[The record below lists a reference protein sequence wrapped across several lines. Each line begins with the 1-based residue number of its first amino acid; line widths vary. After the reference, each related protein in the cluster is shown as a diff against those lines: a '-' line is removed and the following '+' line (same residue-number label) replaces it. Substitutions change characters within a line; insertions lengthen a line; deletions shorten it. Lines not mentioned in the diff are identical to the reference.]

1 MLGFSEIQVTQPYFH
16 DVMIDMVK
24 TNAFWKDANRSS
36 SEGTNHAQIIYRFLN
51 SLGIRPKVN
60 TRYASAEQQ
69 QKADFMWSMEWV
81 FDPERWE
88 KKRSGKDSPL
98 LDEYKSATP
107 DVGRQGAAEHGPGP
121 VLHGALPSAEEQE
134 VGQQQEMEDEM
145 EGSSRVVHG
154 LVDRSDGRNE
164 SKCEEDDKH
173 MQQLYTDEAWLMHDF
188 CVKAEPEEEVVPL
201 AQAPTQ
207 PRVLATSRELYEEL
221 EESEELPESR
231 PVSLSRSSSF
241 DRWDG
246 SKRARCSSLE
256 PRTPSPLPVHSPW
269 TAESIFREASVFL
282 TPWD

>member
-1 MLGFSEIQVTQPYFH
+1 MFGFSEIRVTQPYFH

-36 SEGTNHAQIIYRFLN
+36 SEDTNHAQIIYRFLN

-69 QKADFMWSMEWV
+69 QKADFMWSMEWA

-107 DVGRQGAAEHGPGP
+107 DVGRQGAAEHGP
-121 VLHGALPSAEEQE
+121 VLHGALRSAEEEVVGLQE
-134 VGQQQEMEDEM
+134 EQEEMERN
-145 EGSSRVVHG
+145 SRVVHG
-154 LVDRSDGRNE
+154 LVDHSDGRNE

-173 MQQLYTDEAWLMHDF
+173 MQQLYTGTGSFMHEY
-188 CVKAEPEEEVVPL
+188 CVKAEPEEEVMPL

-207 PRVLATSRELYEEL
+207 PRVLATMPELYEEL
-221 EESEELPESR
+221 EESEGLPESR

-246 SKRARCSSLE
+246 SKRARRSSLE
-256 PRTPSPLPVHSPW
+256 PRTPSPLWVHPPW
-269 TAESIFREASVFL
+269 TEESIFREASVFP
-282 TPWD
+282 TERD

>member
-16 DVMIDMVK
+16 DAMIDMVK
-24 TNAFWKDANRSS
+24 TNDFWKDANRSS
-36 SEGTNHAQIIYRFLN
+36 SGDTNHAQIIYRFLN
-51 SLGIRPKVN
+51 ILGIRPKVN
-60 TRYASAEQQ
+60 TRYASADQQ
-69 QKADFMWSMEWV
+69 QKADFMWSMEWA

-88 KKRSGKDSPL
+88 KKRSSKDSPL
-98 LDEYKSATP
+98 LDEYKNATP

-173 MQQLYTDEAWLMHDF
+173 MQQLYTDEAWRMPSLE
-188 CVKAEPEEEVVPL
+188 AEPEEKLMPLPQVPK
-201 AQAPTQ
+201 Q
-207 PRVLATSRELYEEL
+207 PRVLATSPELYEEL

-241 DRWDG
+241 DR
-246 SKRARCSSLE
+246 
-256 PRTPSPLPVHSPW
+256 TPSPFPVHSPW